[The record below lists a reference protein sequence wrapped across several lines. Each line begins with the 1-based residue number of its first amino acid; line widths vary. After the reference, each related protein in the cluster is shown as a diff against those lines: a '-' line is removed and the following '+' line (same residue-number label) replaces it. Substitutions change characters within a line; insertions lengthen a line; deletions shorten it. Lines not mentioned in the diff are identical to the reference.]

1 MVLRSL
7 QGAAGHKMASQIAH
21 AAPKALQK
29 ILRRSL
35 FGVPNSGSISGSIF
49 NGFVVDLWSFFS
61 VLGIYAN
68 RFWMIRDIKIQSF
81 WNRVRFSIPYPPE
94 RPNAK
99 HQVSNFGI
107 CQDLP
112 ESARSLPG
120 PKTGG
125 RRWQA
130 SGRLQWIKK
139 QMETSKEYFDVFGFF
154 SSLRACN
161 VSVAASGVF
170 FEACRS
176 ILGLKRC
183 LERSGEGKTR
193 V

>member
-112 ESARSLPG
+112 GVCQDMPGICQESAGQRFHPRTFLTYTG
-120 PKTGG
+120 PKMPAKSQTARPQNGGAAVTGL
-125 RRWQA
+125 WPPSIVILDA
-130 SGRLQWIKK
+130 SMRFSATFCFQDFSKISKTLQ
-139 QMETSKEYFDVFGFF
+139 
-154 SSLRACN
+154 N
-161 VSVAASGVF
+161 
-170 FEACRS
+170 
-176 ILGLKRC
+176 
-183 LERSGEGKTR
+183 
-193 V
+193 